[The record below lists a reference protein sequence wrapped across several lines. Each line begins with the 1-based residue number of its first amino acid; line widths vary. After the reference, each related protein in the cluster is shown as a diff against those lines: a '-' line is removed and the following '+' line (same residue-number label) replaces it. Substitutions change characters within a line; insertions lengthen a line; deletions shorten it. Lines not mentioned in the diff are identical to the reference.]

1 MAINSKSELCNLS
14 LSRLGNYNSISD
26 IDTPKTQLEQVF
38 ALWYDVARQAF
49 LKMTMPNFAIAR
61 KTVARLD
68 DAPAFGYA
76 YAYEYPV
83 DCLRVLGIGNIDE
96 KMNNYSVE
104 GNAIQT
110 DVLHDD
116 GLPLR
121 YVANITDVTKMTPE
135 FILAFSWYL
144 ASCVAL
150 EITQDMSKVSLIEQ
164 ILPSKIMA
172 LSGINAQENMPVR
185 MSRSLFKQARY
196 VDNPTNVDKK

>member
-26 IDTPKTQLEQVF
+26 IDTPVTQHEQVF

-49 LKMTMPNFAIAR
+49 LKMTMPNFSLAR
-61 KTVARLD
+61 KSVALLD
-68 DAPAFGYA
+68 VEPAFGYA

-83 DCLRVLGIGNIDE
+83 DCLRVLGVGDTDNKI
-96 KMNNYSVE
+96 NNYSVE

-110 DVLHDD
+110 DILYED

-121 YVANITDVTKMTPE
+121 YVADIEDVTKMSPE
-135 FILAFSWYL
+135 FKLAFSWYL

-150 EITQDMSKVSLIEQ
+150 EITQDMGKVSLIEQ

-172 LSGINAQENMPVR
+172 LSGMNAQENMPIR
-185 MSRSLFKQARY
+185 ISRSLFKQSRY
-196 VDNPTNVDKK
+196 ADYPTNVDKK